1 MPRLF
6 RFVPAARRGRSARL
20 LAALILAGLTV
31 LGSVPAE
38 ARVFDPETF
47 TLDNGLQVVVVTNR
61 RAPIVTHM
69 IWYKAGAADE
79 AAGESG
85 NAHFLEHLMFKG
97 TDKLGPGE
105 FSDII
110 ALNGGRENAFTS
122 YDYTGYYQT
131 VARDR
136 LEIVMQHEAD
146 RMTNLRLTD
155 EVALPERDV
164 ILEERRSRVDNN
176 PGARGARAQARHRAA
191 AARPA
196 APDPEEP
203 AGQPARDLDLLS
215 RAELQQ
221 RRQRTR
227 LRAPGP
233 G

>member
-1 MPRLF
+1 MPRLY
-6 RFVPAARRGRSARL
+6 RFVPAAGHGLAASL
-20 LAALILAGLTV
+20 LAALTLAV
-31 LGSVPAE
+31 LAAVSQGPAE

-69 IWYKAGAADE
+69 IWYKVGAADE

-105 FSDII
+105 FSHII

-122 YDYTGYYQT
+122 YDFTGYYQT

-155 EVALPERDV
+155 EVVLPEREV
-164 ILEERRSRVDNN
+164 VLEERRSRVDNN
-176 PGARGARAQARHRAA
+176 PGG
-191 AARPA
+191 
-196 APDPEEP
+196 
-203 AGQPARDLDLLS
+203 
-215 RAELQQ
+215 
-221 RRQRTR
+221 
-227 LRAPGP
+227 
-233 G
+233 